1 MEKMDIKLY
10 NTLSRKKETFKPLKK
25 GFVGLYTCGP
35 TVYGYVHIGN
45 FRSFIFEDILR
56 RVLQAHAYKVKHIMN
71 VTDVDDK
78 TIAAS
83 QKAGKK
89 LGEFTKQHEKAF
101 ETDLKKIHILLPT
114 KPFVRATEHV
124 PEMITLI
131 QKLLRRGYAY
141 EKDGSVYFDVSRF
154 APYGKLAH
162 LDKKGLRTGARI
174 DVDEYAKDAAQ
185 DFVLWK
191 AKKDG
196 DPSWPAPFG
205 EGRPGWHIEC
215 SAMSLKYLGQRFDIH
230 AGGVDLVFPHHEN
243 EIAQSEAVT
252 GKPFVRYWLHGEHL
266 LVDGHKMS
274 KSLGN
279 TFTLRALEEK
289 GFSPLDF
296 RYLALSAHYR
306 SKLNFTWD
314 SLQSAA
320 NARKELEE
328 FVRDLLKDIK
338 MGLKNK
344 KEARQPYAPVE
355 KQFFAAL
362 ADDLGTPKALGI
374 LWKFI
379 RAYRKAKTRQK
390 ARAAYALLLDCDK
403 ILGLGLRD
411 IKLLQ
416 ISDTIRQLVEK
427 REFARKNKHWLEAD
441 SLREK
446 IRQAGWNVDDTP
458 TGPVITKHWK

>member
-1 MEKMDIKLY
+1 MDIKLY

-458 TGPVITKHWK
+458 TGPVITKH

>member
-1 MEKMDIKLY
+1 MDIKLY

-296 RYLALSAHYR
+296 RYLAISAHYR